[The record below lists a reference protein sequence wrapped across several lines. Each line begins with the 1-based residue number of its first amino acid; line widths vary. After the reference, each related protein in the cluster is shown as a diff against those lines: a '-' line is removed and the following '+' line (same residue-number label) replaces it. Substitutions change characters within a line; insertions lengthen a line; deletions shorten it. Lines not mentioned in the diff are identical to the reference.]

1 MSGGRRAP
9 PEACYF
15 GRFCHSGPR
24 QRNACVNPFTLAVL
38 IRKSPLLMAYLHY
51 IYTGGFLTQTVSVN
65 RPLILA
71 VRLCELPVHLFSSG
85 GLLKEPSPDLSLDG
99 WDINISSMEKRKKE
113 KKTV

>member
-1 MSGGRRAP
+1 
-9 PEACYF
+9 
-15 GRFCHSGPR
+15 
-24 QRNACVNPFTLAVL
+24 
-38 IRKSPLLMAYLHY
+38 MAYLHY

-113 KKTV
+113 KKTI